1 MGDEIVNQ
9 CLAKQEKRRG
19 FLLFRYFP
27 PGPPSPSTKLEQ
39 AEKKSLAMEAQP
51 SYVSLISTFPMDK
64 NDKPVNKPSS
74 ITFTY
79 GGIAIDTNSHALT
92 ADKTIIPGLLVA
104 GADAGGFSHL
114 GYAGGLALAFV
125 TGYWAGRE
133 AIRQLGLPEPTLPA
147 ADTRDSMDFK
157 AVL

>member
-1 MGDEIVNQ
+1 MTSQLTNHQ
-9 CLAKQEKRRG
+9 ASH
-19 FLLFRYFP
+19 
-27 PGPPSPSTKLEQ
+27 SP
-39 AEKKSLAMEAQP
+39 
-51 SYVSLISTFPMDK
+51 I
-64 NDKPVNKPSS
+64 
-74 ITFTY
+74 